1 MNIFIY
7 MKWREDE
14 LSMLEFNLL
23 PALEQENYRK
33 LISQLESNLLTPVD
47 KFILK
52 TAPEK
57 LEVIFS
63 EEIEG

>member
-1 MNIFIY
+1 